1 MTTKFGSRA
10 QVGWGFWLQWV
21 VANTVGIGLAVKGI
35 DGVARPTVDASVS
48 NPALRRVLMV
58 FSIAVIAVVLGG
70 VQWLVLRRRI
80 GQSAWWGIATAITF
94 WVGAS
99 VVEVAYFAGVS
110 LTAGFVVDFLLS
122 GPVCGILQW
131 QILKRQVTQ
140 AGWWA
145 LTLPLSWVVG
155 FAVYAAVGFAVNLT
169 VASPAFGATFG
180 ATTGAA
186 LVWLLRRPAPAPARV
201 MLAAG

>member
-1 MTTKFGSRA
+1 MATAAVDTKRTRL
-10 QVGWGFWLQWV
+10 GWGFWLQWV
-21 VANTVGIGLAVKGI
+21 VANTVGIGLAVTGI
-35 DGVARPTVDASVS
+35 DGVARPIVDASVS
-48 NPALRRVLMV
+48 NPALRRVLVV

-70 VQWLVLRRRI
+70 AQWLVLHRRI

-110 LTAGFVVDFLLS
+110 LTAGFLVDFLLS
-122 GPVCGILQW
+122 GPVCGIFQW
-131 QILKRQVTQ
+131 QVAQ

-155 FAVYAAVGFAVNLT
+155 FAVYAAVSFAVNLT

-186 LVWLLRRPAPAPARV
+186 LVWLLRQPAPVPARV